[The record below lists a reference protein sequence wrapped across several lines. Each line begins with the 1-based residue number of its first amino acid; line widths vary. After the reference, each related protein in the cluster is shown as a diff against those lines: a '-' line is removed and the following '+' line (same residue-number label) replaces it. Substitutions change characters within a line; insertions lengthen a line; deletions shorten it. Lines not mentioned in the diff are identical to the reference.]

1 VLGDNHHYT
10 PFVWLTITSGGTE
23 PFRAASNFLYTH
35 ISTPRWRQIYFEPF
49 RNVFSPTHNPR
60 SSHPC

>member
-23 PFRAASNFLYTH
+23 PFRTASNFFIHTHFYT
-35 ISTPRWRQIYFEPF
+35 YMAANLF
-49 RNVFSPTHNPR
+49 
-60 SSHPC
+60 